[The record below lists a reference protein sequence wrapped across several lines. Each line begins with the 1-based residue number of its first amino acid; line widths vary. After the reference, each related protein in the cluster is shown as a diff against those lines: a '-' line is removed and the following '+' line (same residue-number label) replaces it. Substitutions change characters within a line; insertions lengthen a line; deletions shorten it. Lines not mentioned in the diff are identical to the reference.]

1 MSVRAAC
8 LVGLAVSLPA
18 SGTVFSGRV
27 LEDHS
32 GAPLPRVEIRSTRS
46 NAPGA
51 VAETETNGQGQFQT
65 PDLPAA
71 DYLLR
76 AARINYSTIAIR
88 AGAKTSP
95 VLCLV
100 RYGAIAGHIR
110 DSRGTAAPSAQIV
123 AISETAQFPVFASNG
138 TFRIFGFPPG
148 RYRVATVTADTRRG
162 VIFYPTNSQPRE
174 LTIAGGEDYGG
185 VDFLVPGGDL
195 HSIGGA
201 INAPDD
207 GKYKGLTLVSAEHP
221 ELKIRRRP

>member
-1 MSVRAAC
+1 MSGGA
-8 LVGLAVSLPA
+8 
-18 SGTVFSGRV
+18 GRV
-27 LEDHS
+27 VTGLWN
-32 GAPLPRVEIRSTRS
+32 GLLR
-46 NAPGA
+46 PGA
-51 VAETETNGQGQFQT
+51 RRPFGRTAAAGRDSQHSFQRSRRRRGNRNQR
-65 PDLPAA
+65 PRPVPNARSSGSRLSAPRRQNQLLHHRNSCRREDL
-71 DYLLR
+71 
-76 AARINYSTIAIR
+76 
-88 AGAKTSP
+88 AGALPGT
-95 VLCLV
+95 L